1 VTGEDT
7 AGNDDM
13 TCKEL
18 VELVTAYLEDAMD
31 VDERARFDEHLTAC
45 DGCRNYLEQFRVT
58 IRTVGRIRDDE
69 IEPAFRDRL
78 LEAFRNFG

>member
-1 VTGEDT
+1 M
-7 AGNDDM
+7 NHDDM

-18 VELVTAYLEDAMD
+18 VELVTAYLDGAMD
-31 VDERARFDEHLTAC
+31 VDTRAKFDHHLTLC

-58 IRTVGRIRDDE
+58 IRTVGRIQDDDLE
-69 IEPAFRDRL
+69 LAFRDRL

>member
-1 VTGEDT
+1 
-7 AGNDDM
+7 M

-31 VDERARFDEHLTAC
+31 DDTRARFEDHLAGC
-45 DGCRNYLEQFRVT
+45 DGCTHYLEQFRVT
-58 IRTVGRIRDDE
+58 IRTVGRIQDDD

-78 LEAFRNFG
+78 LDTFRSFG

>member
-1 VTGEDT
+1 V
-7 AGNDDM
+7 NDEDM

-18 VELVTAYLEDAMD
+18 VELVTAYLDGAMD
-31 VDERARFDEHLTAC
+31 VDARTKFDQHLVTC

-58 IRTVGRIRDDE
+58 IRTVGRIEDDDL
-69 IEPAFRDRL
+69 EPAFRDRL

>member
-1 VTGEDT
+1 
-7 AGNDDM
+7 M

-18 VELVTAYLEDAMD
+18 VELVTAYLDGAMD
-31 VDERARFDEHLTAC
+31 VDVRAKFDHHLSEC

-58 IRTVGRIRDDE
+58 IRTVGRIEDDDL
-69 IEPAFRDRL
+69 EPAFRDRL

>member
-1 VTGEDT
+1 M
-7 AGNDDM
+7 NDEDM

-18 VELVTAYLEDAMD
+18 VELVTAYLDDAMD
-31 VDERARFDEHLTAC
+31 VDARAKFDHHLVMC

-58 IRTVGRIRDDE
+58 IRTVGRIEDDDL
-69 IEPAFRDRL
+69 EPAFRDRL